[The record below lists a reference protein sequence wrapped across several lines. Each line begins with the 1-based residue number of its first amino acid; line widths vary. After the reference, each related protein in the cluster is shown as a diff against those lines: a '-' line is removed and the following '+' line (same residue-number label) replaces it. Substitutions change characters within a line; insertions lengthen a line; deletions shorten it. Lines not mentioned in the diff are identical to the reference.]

1 MTALD
6 PQRRVIAVANGKGGT
21 GKTSVSSGL
30 AGELASGDVRVL
42 AVDLDPLGG
51 LARDFGV
58 TARGGSDDG
67 IGLVSA
73 LIDDKDPPLPRQE
86 VRPNLDLITGGI
98 KLEILVAY
106 ASTQGDTEWLEHA
119 GARIGELAGEVYDFV
134 IIDTPPGD
142 AILQRL
148 AMYAARW
155 LIVPVRTDMGSW
167 DGLRTM
173 GRRVRTCRQVNPEL
187 DYLGAVIFG
196 NPTQATGLLART
208 QSQLGQ
214 EIGGV
219 VPLFDT
225 SIRHSAAAVDAR
237 NRGQLASELA
247 RDADVGRAT
256 RMRWLRA
263 RRKDPGVAEPDGAR
277 LPQGAGGLAE
287 DYRHFTADVLRRLG
301 DREATVP
308 IAAGAIAEQR

>member
-30 AGELASGDVRVL
+30 AGELAGADLRVL

-58 TARGGSDDG
+58 TARGTSDDG
-67 IGLVSA
+67 MGLVRA
-73 LIDDKDPPLPRQE
+73 LIDDDHPPLPRQE
-86 VRPNLDLITGGI
+86 VRPNLDLVTGGV

-106 ASTQGDTEWLEHA
+106 ASTQGDTEWLQDA
-119 GARIGELAGEVYDFV
+119 GAQIGKLAEDEYDFV

-142 AILQRL
+142 AVLQRL

-155 LIVPVRTDMGSW
+155 LIIPVRTDMGSW

-173 GRRVRTCRQVNPEL
+173 GRRVRTCRQINVEL

-196 NPTQATGLLART
+196 NPIQATGLLART

-214 EIGGV
+214 EIGESFHCSTQASGTA
-219 VPLFDT
+219 PPPSTRAIADSSRPSSPET
-225 SIRHSAAAVDAR
+225 PTSAAPPECDGSERDEKTSTLPNLMTPDFPKRLVDWP
-237 NRGQLASELA
+237 
-247 RDADVGRAT
+247 T
-256 RMRWLRA
+256 
-263 RRKDPGVAEPDGAR
+263 
-277 LPQGAGGLAE
+277 
-287 DYRHFTADVLRRLG
+287 T
-301 DREATVP
+301 
-308 IAAGAIAEQR
+308 IAN

>member
-30 AGELASGDVRVL
+30 AGELAGADLRVL

-58 TARGGSDDG
+58 TARGTSDDG
-67 IGLVSA
+67 MGLVRA
-73 LIDDKDPPLPRQE
+73 LIDDDHPPLPRQE
-86 VRPNLDLITGGI
+86 VRPNLDLVTGGV

-106 ASTQGDTEWLEHA
+106 ASTQGDTEWLQDA
-119 GARIGELAGEVYDFV
+119 GAQIGKLAGDEYDFV

-142 AILQRL
+142 AVLQRL

-155 LIVPVRTDMGSW
+155 LIIPVRTDMGSW

-173 GRRVRTCRQVNPEL
+173 GRRVRTCRQINVEL

-196 NPTQATGLLART
+196 NPIQATGLLART

-247 RDADVGRAT
+247 RDADLGRAA

-263 RRKDPGVAEPDGAR
+263 RRKNLNLAEPDDAR
-277 LPQGAGGLAE
+277 LPQAAGGLAD
-287 DYRHFTADVLRRLG
+287 DYRQLTADVLRRLR
-301 DREATVP
+301 DREATTPVD
-308 IAAGAIAEQR
+308 AGAVGAGR